1 MSCVT
6 AQCSGPPL
14 KNSGCF
20 LMEYAISELP
30 FASVSERV
38 WVHNLSY
45 GNEFNLKDNRQMQ
58 NSFPY
63 ERLCTKTRFKTE
75 VKGISEMAY
84 YTVLL
89 FLNSWTL

>member
-1 MSCVT
+1 
-6 AQCSGPPL
+6 
-14 KNSGCF
+14 
-20 LMEYAISELP
+20 
-30 FASVSERV
+30 
-38 WVHNLSY
+38 
-45 GNEFNLKDNRQMQ
+45 MQ
-58 NSFPY
+58 NSFSY